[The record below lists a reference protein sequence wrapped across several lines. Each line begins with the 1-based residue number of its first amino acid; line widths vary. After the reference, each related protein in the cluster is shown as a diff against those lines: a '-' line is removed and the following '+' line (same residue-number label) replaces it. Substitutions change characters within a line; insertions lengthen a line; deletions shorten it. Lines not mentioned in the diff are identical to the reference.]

1 MRLFVALGVPEVPR
15 REVRRRLSAVRDR
28 LPRAKWV
35 DPDNLHVTL
44 AFLGE
49 VDAAKLP
56 LLSARLGEAF
66 APFEPMDLRLSGGGT
81 FPPGRPAR
89 VAWIGVTAP
98 REIAALH
105 REVMAAA
112 VETLGIEPE
121 AREHRSHATLA
132 RCSDPWRREAIEKFA
147 HAFSGSIGPPFVADR
162 GILYESR
169 LSPSGA
175 RYRAVAEF
183 PMSGAS
189 PSASHSPNDPHAPQ
203 DPDAPSSSD
212 GPDALG
218 PPEVA
223 E

>member
-1 MRLFVALGVPEVPR
+1 MRLFVALDVPEVAK
-15 REVRRRLSAVRDR
+15 REVRRRLAAVRDR

-56 LLSARLGEAF
+56 ALSARLGAAF
-66 APFEPMDLRLSGGGT
+66 APFEPMDLRLSSSGT

-89 VAWIGVTAP
+89 VAWIGVDAP

-121 AREHRSHATLA
+121 AREHRSHVTLA
-132 RCSDPWRREAIEKFA
+132 RCSGAWRREAIEKLT
-147 HAFSGSIGPPFVADR
+147 HAFSGAIGPPFVADR

-183 PMSGAS
+183 PLSGS
-189 PSASHSPNDPHAPQ
+189 PSPLPDDPE
-203 DPDAPSSSD
+203 DGGAPS
-212 GPDALG
+212 AQ
-218 PPEVA
+218 EVA